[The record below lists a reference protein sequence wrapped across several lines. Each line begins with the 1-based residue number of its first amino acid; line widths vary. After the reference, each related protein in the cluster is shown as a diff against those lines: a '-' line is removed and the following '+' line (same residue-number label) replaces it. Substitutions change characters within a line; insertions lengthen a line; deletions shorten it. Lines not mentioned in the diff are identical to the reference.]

1 MLLLRLSGN
10 RHDNGHKRYDP
21 NAMACFFC
29 PADQQTV
36 KFCPAVITMGGMITP
51 GRFLIALL
59 LLASVCIDFSIAANV
74 HSVKPSEM
82 VFGCLLGLILG
93 QIGLIAAGW
102 IRRPTAWPAWSAGML
117 AGIAA
122 GSFLLGTMEQVP
134 LLHWTILLSV
144 YAVLCVALP
153 TIYRLGR
160 REAKA
165 QFSLAAIFA
174 LTTASTLV
182 CVAITQCNFP
192 WEQLPIALPGLM
204 VWSCPVMV
212 VALVLSDEFAD
223 RPRQLA
229 IGLGAILAIAV
240 TAAWLLPALW
250 NRLPLVIAWES
261 FYLLIAGIVALTAI
275 ANDEEVSLKRSSSL
289 RS

>member
-1 MLLLRLSGN
+1 MKSRQ
-10 RHDNGHKRYDP
+10 
-21 NAMACFFC
+21 AA
-29 PADQQTV
+29 
-36 KFCPAVITMGGMITP
+36 ITIGGMITP
-51 GRFLIALL
+51 GRFLISLL
-59 LLASVCIDFSIAANV
+59 LLASVGIDFSIAANV
-74 HSVKPSEM
+74 HSVKPSDM

-122 GSFLLGTMEQVP
+122 GSFLLSTMETVP
-134 LLHWTILLSV
+134 LLHWTIVLGV

-165 QFSLAAIFA
+165 QFSLSAIFA
-174 LTTASTLV
+174 LTTASTLL
-182 CVAITQCNFP
+182 CAAIKQSDFP

-204 VWSCPVMV
+204 IWSCPAMV
-212 VALVLSDEFAD
+212 VALVLSDEFKD
-223 RPRQLA
+223 RSRQLA
-229 IGLGAILAIAV
+229 IGLGAILAIALI
-240 TAAWLLPALW
+240 AAWLLPALW
-250 NRLPLVIAWES
+250 NRLPVVIAWES
-261 FYLLIAGIVALTAI
+261 LYLLIAGIVALTAI
-275 ANDEEVSLKRSSSL
+275 ANDEQLPLKRSSVL